1 MEYAQRR
8 PYAGPGWVPL
18 PTQETS
24 WSQHRMARRLM
35 TADEVRRMRHDEC
48 VVVVANQ
55 RPIFARRWWWSH
67 GAREAPAFALGP
79 AKAAALPPPAT
90 PAPPST
96 TSPASPPPTPPKPT
110 LRDLKTQLERLDD
123 EDLEVEDPPD
133 DFGRDRRR

>member
-8 PYAGPGWVPL
+8 LYAGPGWVPL

-35 TADEVRRMRHDEC
+35 TADEVRRMGHDEC

-79 AKAAALPPPAT
+79 AKAAALPPP
-90 PAPPST
+90 
-96 TSPASPPPTPPKPT
+96 TSPARTPPKPT
-110 LRDLKTQLERLDD
+110 LRDLKTRLERLDD
-123 EDLEVEDPPD
+123 EDLEPEDPPD
-133 DFGRDRRR
+133 DVGQDRRR